1 MQRAYN
7 RPAQT
12 QLEGNIFQ
20 EQQQSSLNIEF
31 VKPWR
36 PICCLT
42 GLLCSKTRTLRWIC
56 ISPSRSSAVPSPI
69 PLRQQF
75 HIYIYSCIFFP
86 FVMRCLQY
94 QGRERQSYRMPVKV
108 RGGQRYWNV
117 PSLCV
122 VSSAGLTLAL
132 WKWMENCEYF
142 LNFPT
147 NFINTPETGVR
158 LRWHRSTEPGTLH
171 KIQSIFHQM
180 GWVLTLF

>member
-1 MQRAYN
+1 MNPYHHDSGFIRGTRENVKRLLLFYFTFEE
-7 RPAQT
+7 RQT
-12 QLEGNIFQ
+12 CSEHTIVLLKHNWREIFSKSR
-20 EQQQSSLNIEF
+20 QSSLNIEF

-94 QGRERQSYRMPVKV
+94 EDRAGQSYRMPVKV
-108 RGGQRYWNV
+108 RGGQRY
-117 PSLCV
+117 
-122 VSSAGLTLAL
+122 
-132 WKWMENCEYF
+132 
-142 LNFPT
+142 
-147 NFINTPETGVR
+147 
-158 LRWHRSTEPGTLH
+158 
-171 KIQSIFHQM
+171 
-180 GWVLTLF
+180 